1 LNTKLK
7 CLLLDDELPGLT
19 YLRMLCEQI
28 PELEVVK
35 AFNDPLKLLRASA
48 DLEFDLCITDIE
60 MPGLS
65 GLELAQ
71 LLKGKQVIFITAYKE
86 FAAEAFDLD
95 AVDYI
100 RKPIQKERLEKAI
113 FKAARL
119 IEKEK
124 IEKQFMQLNTNKGKA
139 LVAFDQL
146 LLITSAEK
154 DKRDKLAYLDTGH
167 EITLKN
173 ISFEQLLSLLPS
185 DGFCRVSKKD
195 IIALRAVKFFTH
207 QEIKTTILPENSD
220 KELVLSLGENFRKDF
235 LDKVSG

>member
-1 LNTKLK
+1 MNTKLK

-124 IEKQFMQLNTNKGKA
+124 IEKQRETKKEKG
-139 LVAFDQL
+139 
-146 LLITSAEK
+146 
-154 DKRDKLAYLDTGH
+154 G
-167 EITLKN
+167 
-173 ISFEQLLSLLPS
+173 
-185 DGFCRVSKKD
+185 
-195 IIALRAVKFFTH
+195 
-207 QEIKTTILPENSD
+207 
-220 KELVLSLGENFRKDF
+220 
-235 LDKVSG
+235 